1 MEQNGTTFGGLSQK
15 QATALPHLLK
25 PGSLADQARNAG
37 IGRTTLHRWL
47 RDDNFRRS
55 LEQLR
60 EDALRLAESELQAMS
75 YRAAAVIR
83 EALHDE
89 DPDIKFRA
97 AQAALRHAHKAQYG
111 QQLERR
117 VELLMDAFDL
127 RKETAWPR

>member
-75 YRAAAVIR
+75 YRGPPPSSAKPSTTRTRTSGSAPPRLPSGTPTRPSTASSSNAASSSSWT
-83 EALHDE
+83 
-89 DPDIKFRA
+89 PS
-97 AQAALRHAHKAQYG
+97 
-111 QQLERR
+111 
-117 VELLMDAFDL
+117 
-127 RKETAWPR
+127 T